1 MSLIKANAVQIGQS
15 PTATQNFTLAV
26 PSSPDGT
33 IKLARGN
40 SGATTQDVLSVD
52 ASGNINGLV
61 KTTGSTTARSL
72 ANRFAD
78 VVNVK
83 DFGAIGDGVADDT
96 AAIQAAVNF
105 GRTVIVPYGDYKL
118 TNTIILSS
126 GYSSIIGNGRMPFFK
141 INPLI
146 GPAFKINA
154 VGSTLNEF
162 SRIENIA
169 IYADGLPT
177 FSATPNSTNCG
188 LAIDGSTAT
197 VAAAVQRAAVK
208 NCRILGFSCG
218 INASSTVNTL
228 LERIFIEQHTDWSG
242 QPGFNSSNLYIGVN
256 LNGTPFV
263 PGGISPQASIELVN
277 VLVNGN
283 LAPTS
288 VTSQCFRITG
298 QDPRDIFFDRCE
310 SFGGNYGYY
319 IYPSSIQY
327 TIDVHIRRPIIDSA
341 KDYGVFIRNWGGS
354 GSLTIDGGYTVKSSD
369 TVGSAI
375 YIQDSVGVVIT
386 GGFQIYGLSLNT
398 DNDNGIAAIGSN
410 SIIISNTVIQNCK
423 YGISL
428 DNCDFC
434 SIIGN
439 AIVASPDS
447 FEPAPVLEKGV
458 RLYNGSTSNSVI
470 GNIVRGASNVYKYTF
485 GITAE
490 DSSTRNN
497 ISSNFIDEATV
508 TTLYNIVTSNL
519 IQYTDTSY
527 RSSIQSNGVSITSI
541 SSQQIYQGNSLTYP
555 HQFKDGAGGNL
566 VGLNNAGA
574 WIVNS
579 DKSLKQDINDLTYG
593 LDEIKLINPKSY
605 KFISEFAINKENCP
619 TRIGLIAQDIEQIIP
634 ELVSKNENNYGLDYN
649 GLIPVLINSI
659 KELATKV
666 SKLESK

>member
-1 MSLIKANAVQIGQS
+1 MSANIKASV
-15 PTATQNFTLAV
+15 
-26 PSSPDGT
+26 DGT
-33 IKLARGN
+33 QAIIGVGGVDQMTVSNAGVVTANSFVGSVSSATALA
-40 SGATTQDVLSVD
+40 
-52 ASGNINGLV
+52 
-61 KTTGSTTARSL
+61 TGSTTARTL

-78 VVNVK
+78 VTNVK
-83 DFGAIGDGVADDT
+83 DFGAVGDGVADDT

-105 GRTVIVPYGDYKL
+105 GRTVIVPYGTYKL
-118 TNTIILSS
+118 TNTIVLSS

-154 VGSTLNEF
+154 IGSNLNEF
-162 SRIENIA
+162 SRIENVA
-169 IYADGLPT
+169 VYADGLPS
-177 FSATPNSTNCG
+177 FSTTPNSTNCG
-188 LAIDGSTAT
+188 IAIDGSTAS
-197 VAAAVQRAAVK
+197 VAAAVQRAEIK
-208 NCRILGFSCG
+208 NCRVLGFSCA
-218 INASSTVNTL
+218 INVASTVNTL
-228 LERIFIEQHTDWSG
+228 IERVFIEQHTDWSG

-256 LNGTPFV
+256 LDGTPFT

-277 VLVNGN
+277 VVVNGN
-283 LAPTS
+283 FAPTP

-310 SFGGNYGYY
+310 SVGGNYGYY

-327 TIDVHIRRPIIDSA
+327 TIDVHIRRPIIDGV
-341 KDYGVFIRNWGGS
+341 KDYGIFIRNWGGS
-354 GSLTIDGGYTVKSSD
+354 GSLTIDGGYAVKSSD

-398 DNDNGIAAIGSN
+398 DKDNGIAALGSN

-447 FEPAPVLEKGV
+447 FEPAPVLEKGI

-470 GNIVRGASNVYKYTF
+470 GNIVRGASSVYKYTF

-508 TTLYNIVTSNL
+508 TTLYNTVASNL
-519 IQYTDTSY
+519 IQYTDASY
-527 RSSIQSNGVSITSI
+527 RSLIQSKGVSIISE
-541 SSQQIYQGNSLTYP
+541 SSQQIYQGNDATYP
-555 HQFKDGAGGNL
+555 HQFKDGSGNNL

-579 DKSLKQDINDLTYG
+579 DKNLKQDINDLTYG
-593 LDEIKLINPKSY
+593 LDIIKLLNPKSY
-605 KFISEFAINKENCP
+605 KFISEIEINKENCP
-619 TRIGLIAQDIEQIIP
+619 TRIGLIAQDVEQIVP
-634 ELVSKNENNYGLDYN
+634 ELVSKNENNYGLDYI
-649 GLIPVLINSI
+649 GLIPILINSI
-659 KELATKV
+659 KELSAKV
-666 SKLESK
+666 AALESK